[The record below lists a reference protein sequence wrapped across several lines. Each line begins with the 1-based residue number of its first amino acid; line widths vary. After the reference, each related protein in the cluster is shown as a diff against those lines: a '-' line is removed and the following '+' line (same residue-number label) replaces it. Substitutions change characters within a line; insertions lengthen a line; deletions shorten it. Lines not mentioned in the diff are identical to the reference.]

1 MIDELLKTFGNYTRS
16 LEILYLLNGIKKI
29 VRLDA
34 NEVELARIKDLCNG
48 NNLHLEVSDF
58 KVIKV
63 TDEGKGGYSNIVK
76 KIPINHSNEGLYH
89 IYLSKDKDK
98 TIFLRLLENK
108 NDDKAVG
115 ELLGYPQCCIN
126 FFIENKEKQQK
137 IQNDYILPALNN
149 SKGFEFPFYNNHALR
164 YFDFTLLSHF
174 PHSFNCKESIKIAKI
189 NLECIKNNS
198 IDLATIFETML
209 KGPVLY
215 TEKDGIFLF
224 KNHRF
229 NKDILEFD
237 NVISTASSELLT
249 ILNNNKIIGI
259 IDKNKIKLDNKIIED
274 VGFMV
279 FI

>member
-1 MIDELLKTFGNYTRS
+1 M
-16 LEILYLLNGIKKI
+16 
-29 VRLDA
+29 
-34 NEVELARIKDLCNG
+34 
-48 NNLHLEVSDF
+48 
-58 KVIKV
+58 
-63 TDEGKGGYSNIVK
+63 
-76 KIPINHSNEGLYH
+76 
-89 IYLSKDKDK
+89 
-98 TIFLRLLENK
+98 
-108 NDDKAVG
+108 
-115 ELLGYPQCCIN
+115 
-126 FFIENKEKQQK
+126 
-137 IQNDYILPALNN
+137 
-149 SKGFEFPFYNNHALR
+149 
-164 YFDFTLLSHF
+164 LSHF

-189 NLECIKNNS
+189 NLECIKNDS

-229 NKDILEFD
+229 NKGILGFD

-249 ILNNNKIIGI
+249 ILNNNKTIGI